1 MYLSLCNILYQSKNN
16 IHPYPLQRTPL
27 LEHLI
32 NKRMIFQLKKSSD
45 EGGFGFTDEEISWLG
60 MDRTNSCKHFTLLPL
75 QQVFKC
81 LPPSSP
87 ASLEAFWGSI
97 WDEKRSA
104 QSAVPSSSP
113 AFSVSHL
120 LPACTSSSSARSLST
135 VFVTPFS

>member
-1 MYLSLCNILYQSKNN
+1 MKKKNN
-16 IHPYPLQRTPL
+16 IHTYPLQRTPL

-60 MDRTNSCKHFTLLPL
+60 MDRSNSCKPLTLLSV

-81 LPPSSP
+81 LPQSSP
-87 ASLEAFWGSI
+87 ASSEAFWGSI

-120 LPACTSSSSARSLST
+120 LLACTSSSSARSFST
-135 VFVTPFS
+135 VFVTPFP